1 MGKNPLQM
9 MDLSAGYLRSL
20 RSAGL
25 HGGNCQIGK
34 EHSMLPSG
42 SRFPN

>member
-9 MDLSAGYLRSL
+9 MYLSVGNLRSL

-25 HGGNCQIGK
+25 HGGNYQIGK
-34 EHSMLPSG
+34 EHSMLPLG
-42 SRFPN
+42 